1 MRRTM
6 TAHTLKEYLSSAHT
20 PVMLCRAHADNFDL
34 SSEDILDAEWQI
46 DFHITELEALRA
58 EIRSRAVAPYQA
70 GIMARVA
77 AAGWAG

>member
-6 TAHTLKEYLSSAHT
+6 TAQILKECLSSAHT
-20 PVMLCRAHADNFDL
+20 PVMLCRAHADDFAL

-46 DFHITELEALRA
+46 NFHITELEVLRA
-58 EIRSRAVAPYQA
+58 EIRSRTLAPCQV
-70 GIMARVA
+70 GMMVRLA